1 MPSSTPCG
9 ILTDSVRSRVTRPE
23 PEQDGQ
29 ASSIIWPRPWQPGQ
43 VRSSV
48 KKPWACRTRPGAAA
62 HRAGLR
68 LGAGLGAGARAG
80 FAGDRDRNL
89 DLRGLAVEGFLQR
102 DFHVVA
108 QVGAALA
115 AAAAAALP
123 GHAEQVFE
131 NIGEGRGKAGAEAGA
146 AAAHALLE
154 RGMAE
159 AVIGGALVAVLQDFI
174 GFVDFLELD
183 FAGGIAR
190 ILVRMPFHRELA
202 ERRLELGI
210 VRGPFD
216 FQGFVIAAL
225 GGHPSDPSEFRL
237 HAARGAARRKMQPSA

>member
-23 PEQDGQ
+23 PAQDGQ

-48 KKPWACRTRPGAAA
+48 KKPCACRTRPAPP
-62 HRAGLR
+62 HIEQVFGLVPA
-68 LGAGLGAGARAG
+68 LAPVPEQDL
-80 FAGDRDRNL
+80 AGDRDRDL
-89 DLRGLAVEGFLQR
+89 DLRGLAEKRLFQR

-115 AAAAAALP
+115 PAAAAALP

-131 NIGEGRGKAGAEAGA
+131 NIGERRGKAGAEAGT

-159 AVIGGALVAVLQDFI
+159 AVIGGALVAVLQDFV
-174 GFVDFLELD
+174 GFVDFLEAASSLVASPG
-183 FAGGIAR
+183 FLSGCHFIASLR
-190 ILVRMPFHRELA
+190 N
-202 ERRLELGI
+202 
-210 VRGPFD
+210 
-216 FQGFVIAAL
+216 AAL
-225 GGHPSDPSEFRL
+225 SLDSSAFRSTS
-237 HAARGAARRKMQPSA
+237 RVS